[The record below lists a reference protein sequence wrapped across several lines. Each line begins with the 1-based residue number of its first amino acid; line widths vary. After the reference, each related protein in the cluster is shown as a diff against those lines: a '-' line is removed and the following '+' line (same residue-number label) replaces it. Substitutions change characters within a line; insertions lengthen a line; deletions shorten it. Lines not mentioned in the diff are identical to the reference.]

1 MQKQMNGGTRC
12 RRTAFLVG
20 AWMAC
25 VVGGASAA
33 TSYVVPW
40 YVNPARTAQVGV
52 AGTVANEPI
61 DLALSP
67 DGAWL
72 AVAGTADADA
82 ASASNVQVLRT
93 GDFAGSLSSDFLA
106 NTMGVVTNAGIGGA
120 SSALGLGAHPLLLPS
135 EASGRAVGV
144 DRATGALAALPNGG
158 LTYRSW
164 TRRFVPQSGTVADAS
179 GALAAVRAMDRDAA
193 GVNAWSCAATGG
205 TLTRWTLTDGGA
217 GGSVTLASTTDTV
230 DTGLDTV
237 GSIALYAIGSPNATE
252 YAVVGEAN
260 GAADTRGEVRIVN
273 LATKAVTTLVTDADR
288 LGGGIAAVRMSHADY
303 FRPRL
308 YALTTAGDVVCYYLS
323 KDLSTVTWTRTFTN
337 AELAALGGVSAG
349 TVCAFEVS
357 ADGGTAFVAFRTA
370 DAATEGEVP
379 PRVAVLRHTPT
390 IWRFY
395 AAGEAGNP
403 SAANEDCISDGR
415 WALRYKTTG
424 DGISIGKGAQGAATS
439 GNAYAAATSA
449 EYLDFSFGYVS
460 NLSTRTRLPIRAI
473 ESWGLGTNALCRV
486 PRVFINST
494 KLNGYNQAK
503 NWNGMEELVVDAPE
517 VKNLSSWLGFVST
530 LQRIVLNFPNVETMS
545 EFAFSPNSG
554 DCSGAETEA
563 AEWSFP
569 KLKVVRPYALGWS
582 KRRGRVDLP
591 SAVVVS
597 NDAFYV
603 STNLTEA
610 RFAETKRTLSHLGDE
625 VFRATH
631 SKHTTPGKLEK
642 VVLGG
647 VDGFYFGRN
656 VFQDQTALK
665 EVAFTGGVPAFDT
678 RAAQSF
684 PDAAARTM
692 FFSVPRDHAGW
703 VAALEGHVTPLSD
716 AERTA
721 VWRAHPNRPMPFGV
735 VDASVFRTH
744 HEQYVCYDDARAS
757 CRVTIDHD
765 TFFGDAVDVAADSA
779 AGPDGTYLP
788 GTTLTLTPKPSAT
801 GTFRKWYG
809 DVSHA
814 DATNAVLT
822 LVVTNDVW
830 LFARF
835 VHPWTLSADRK
846 TVSNG
851 NFTINCT
858 VADASARK
866 LTLGVYKV
874 FGLFA
879 DMDEG
884 QGVLDLG
891 GEVLAADDGTSWTF
905 TGLSGATS
913 LFVREWHGKGDV
925 TTFLS
930 PGTLASWNAS
940 CQYLHT
946 MQDAIKNANARGQK
960 SYRTFILD
968 EPTMTGGWGGWMT
981 CGQTDLT
988 RFIMQTPKLSGLL
1001 GEGGFW
1007 SAPLSETKFDWW
1019 DLSGATRIAH
1029 GAFASADGWKGYVNA
1044 AGTLRLP
1051 SLRNVEY
1058 ANNGP
1063 YSLGYMAN
1071 VEGFELGGATKETT
1085 VTNISKYGFG
1095 LNASLRTL
1103 TICNAPDMTVGAE
1116 TFRGGQTP
1124 RTITFTGPALAD
1136 DGTAFSNLTA
1146 TVSAAATKPVV
1157 VYASALRG
1165 WADVPYLDYNVTA
1178 EERAQ
1183 APGERVIGVYRG
1195 GATAPQGKALVV
1207 HRRSAFDSDPTL
1219 LIFR

>member
-1 MQKQMNGGTRC
+1 MQKEANGGTG
-12 RRTAFLVG
+12 RRSAAFLVG

-52 AGTVANEPI
+52 AGTASNEPI
-61 DLALSP
+61 GLVLSP

-82 ASASNVQVLRT
+82 AAASNVQVLRT
-93 GDFAGSLSSDFLA
+93 DDFVGSLSVDMLT

-135 EASGRAVGV
+135 EMQGRAVGI
-144 DRATGALAALPNGG
+144 DRATGVLAALPNGG

-164 TRRFVPQSGTVADAS
+164 TRRFVPQPGTVADAS
-179 GALAAVRAMDRDAA
+179 GALAAVRAIDGDAA
-193 GVNAWSCAATGG
+193 GANAWSCATTGG

-217 GGSVTLASTTDTV
+217 AGSVTLASTADTV

-237 GSIALYAIGSPNATE
+237 GSVALYAIGSPSATE

-260 GAADTRGEVRIVN
+260 GAADTRGEVRFVD
-273 LATKAVTTLVTDADR
+273 LTTKAVTTLLTDTER

-308 YALTTAGDVVCYYLS
+308 YTLTTAGDIVCYYLS
-323 KDLSTVTWTRTFTN
+323 KDLSTATWTRTFTN
-337 AELAALGGVSAG
+337 AELATLGGVPAG

-357 ADGGTAFVAFRTA
+357 ADGGTAFVAFQTA
-370 DAATEGEVP
+370 DVVAEGAVV

-403 SAANEDCISDGR
+403 SAANEDCISDGQ
-415 WALRYKTTG
+415 WVLRYAPSG
-424 DGISIGKGAQGAATS
+424 SGIWIGRDKSTTS
-439 GNAYAAATSA
+439 GNAYASANSA
-449 EYLDFSFGYVS
+449 EYMDFSFGFVS
-460 NLSTRTRLPIRAI
+460 NVTANTRTPI
-473 ESWGLGTNALCRV
+473 WGSYWWALGTNETCRIPSV
-486 PRVFINST
+486 LIHSTQLNSYSQS
-494 KLNGYNQAK
+494 KG
-503 NWNGMEELVVDAPE
+503 WDGMEELVVDAPN
-517 VKNLSSWLGFVST
+517 VSGLDSWLGFVST
-530 LQRIVLNFPNVETMS
+530 LQRIVLNFPNVETVAGY
-545 EFAFSPNSG
+545 AFSPNG
-554 DCSGAETEA
+554 GNCSAAETDA
-563 AEWSFP
+563 TEWSFP
-569 KLKVVRPYALGWS
+569 KLKVVRHCALGWS
-582 KRRGRVDLP
+582 ARRGRVDLP

-610 RFAETKRTLSHLGDE
+610 RFAEKSRTLQFLGDG

-631 SKHTTPGKLEK
+631 ATHTEPGKLEK
-642 VVLGG
+642 LVLGG
-647 VDGFYFGRN
+647 VDGFYFGKD
-656 VFQDQTALK
+656 VFLNQTALK
-665 EVAFTGGVPAFDT
+665 EVAFTGGVPAFNT
-678 RAAQSF
+678 GVAQSF

-692 FFSVPRDHAGW
+692 FFSVPRGHVAW
-703 VAALEGHVTPLSD
+703 TAALDGHVTPLSD

-721 VWRAHPNRPMPFGV
+721 VWNAHPNRPMPFGV
-735 VDASVFRTH
+735 VDTSVFRTH
-744 HEQYVCYDDARAS
+744 YEQYVCYDDARAS

-765 TFFGDAVDVAADSA
+765 TFFGDAVEVSADPA

-809 DVSHA
+809 DVSCA
-814 DATNAVLT
+814 DETNAVLS

-858 VADASARK
+858 VANASART
-866 LTLGVYKV
+866 LTLGAYKV

-879 DMDEG
+879 DTDAG

-891 GEVLAADDGTSWTF
+891 GEVLAADDGTAWTF
-905 TGLSGATS
+905 TGFLGQMS

-946 MQDAIKNANARGQK
+946 TQTAIANAKARGQK

-968 EPTMTGGWGGWMT
+968 EPTMTGGWSGWMT

-1007 SAPLSETKFDWW
+1007 GAPLSETKFDWW

-1029 GAFASADGWKGYVNA
+1029 GAFASANGWKGYVNA
-1044 AGTLRLP
+1044 SGTLRLP

-1058 ANNGP
+1058 ADNGP
-1063 YSLGYMAN
+1063 YALGYMAK

-1103 TICNAPDMTVGAE
+1103 TICNAPNMTVGAE
-1116 TFRGGQTP
+1116 PFRWGQTP

-1146 TVSAAATKPVV
+1146 TVSAAETKPVV

-1165 WADVPYLDYNVTA
+1165 WADVSYLDYHVTA
-1178 EERAQ
+1178 EEWAQ
-1183 APGERVIGVYRG
+1183 APGERIIGVYRG
-1195 GATAPQGKALVV
+1195 GAAAPLGKALVV

>member
-1 MQKQMNGGTRC
+1 MQKEANGGTG
-12 RRTAFLVG
+12 RRSATFLVG

-52 AGTVANEPI
+52 AGTASNEPI
-61 DLALSP
+61 NLVLSP

-82 ASASNVQVLRT
+82 AAASNVQVLRT
-93 GDFAGSLSSDFLA
+93 DDFVGSLSVDMLT
-106 NTMGVVTNAGIGGA
+106 NTMGVVTNAGIGGV
-120 SSALGLGAHPLLLPS
+120 SSALGLGTHPLLLPS
-135 EASGRAVGV
+135 ETQGWAVGI
-144 DRATGALAALPNGG
+144 DRATGALATLPNGG

-164 TRRFVPQSGTVADAS
+164 TRRFVPQLGTVTDAS
-179 GALAAVRAMDRDAA
+179 GALAAVRAMDWDAA
-193 GVNAWSCAATGG
+193 GANAWSCATTGG
-205 TLTRWTLTDGGA
+205 ALTRWTLTDGGA
-217 GGSVTLASTTDTV
+217 AGSVTLASTADTV

-237 GSIALYAIGSPNATE
+237 VSVALYAIGSPSATE

-260 GAADTRGEVRIVN
+260 GAADTRGEVRLVD
-273 LATKAVTTLVTDADR
+273 LTTKAVTTLLTDADR

-308 YALTTAGDVVCYYLS
+308 YALTTAGDIVCYYLS
-323 KDLSTVTWTRTFTN
+323 KDLSTATWTRTFTN
-337 AELAALGGVSAG
+337 AELATLGGVPAG

-357 ADGGTAFVAFRTA
+357 ADGGTAFVAFQTA
-370 DAATEGEVP
+370 DAAAEGAVA

-403 SAANEDCISDGR
+403 SAANEDCISDGQ
-415 WALRYKTTG
+415 WALRYNKAG
-424 DGISIGKGAQGAATS
+424 DGIRIGKGVQGPSTS

-473 ESWGLGTNALCRV
+473 EQWGLGTNAHCRV

-494 KLNGYNQAK
+494 KLNFYSQAK
-503 NWNGMEELVVDAPE
+503 GWNGMEELVVDAPE
-517 VKNLSSWLGFVST
+517 VTELYSWLGFVST
-530 LQRIVLNFPNVETMS
+530 LQRIVLNFPSVWRTTEYT
-545 EFAFSPNSG
+545 FSPNSG
-554 DCSGAETEA
+554 DYSGAETDA

-569 KLKVVRPYALGWS
+569 NLGFVGVRALGWS
-582 KRRGRVDLP
+582 TRTGRVDLP
-591 SAVVVS
+591 SAVSVT
-597 NDAFYV
+597 NEAFYW
-603 STNLTEA
+603 SANLTEA
-610 RFAETKRTLSHLGDE
+610 RFAETKRTLRFLGDG
-625 VFRATH
+625 VFKVVY
-631 SKHTTPGKLEK
+631 SDKNPGKLEK

-647 VDGFYFGRN
+647 VDGFHFGKN
-656 VFQDQTALK
+656 VFQNQTALR

-678 RAAQSF
+678 GVSTSF

-692 FFSVPRDHAGW
+692 FFSVPRGHAAW
-703 VAALEGHVTPLSD
+703 TATLDGHVTPLSD

-721 VWRAHPNRPMPFGV
+721 VWNAHPNRPMPFGV
-735 VDASVFRTH
+735 VDTSVFRTH
-744 HEQYVCYDDARAS
+744 YEQYVCYDDARAS
-757 CRVTIDHD
+757 CRVTINHD
-765 TFFGDAVDVAADSA
+765 TFFGDAVEVSADPA

-801 GTFRKWYG
+801 GTFHKWYG
-809 DVSHA
+809 DVSRE
-814 DATNAVLT
+814 DETNAVLS

-851 NFTINCT
+851 NFTINCS
-858 VADASARK
+858 VANASART
-866 LTLGVYKV
+866 LTLGVNKV

-879 DMDEG
+879 DTDAG

-891 GEVLAADDGTSWTF
+891 GDVLAADDGSCWTF
-905 TGLSGATS
+905 AGLPWAPS

-946 MQDAIKNANARGQK
+946 TQMAIANAKARGQK

-988 RFIMQTPKLSGLL
+988 RFIMRTPKLSGLL

-1007 SAPLSETKFDWW
+1007 GAPLSETKFDWW
-1019 DLSGATRIAH
+1019 DLSGATRISH
-1029 GAFASADGWKGYVNA
+1029 GAFASANGWKDYVNA
-1044 AGTLRLP
+1044 SGTLRLP

-1058 ANNGP
+1058 ADNDH
-1063 YSLGYMAN
+1063 YALGYMAK

-1103 TICNAPDMTVGAE
+1103 TICNAPNMTVGAE
-1116 TFRGGQTP
+1116 PFRWGQTP

-1165 WADVPYLDYNVTA
+1165 WADVSYLDYNLTA

-1183 APGERVIGVYRG
+1183 APGERIIGVYRG

>member
-1 MQKQMNGGTRC
+1 MHKQANGGTRRC
-12 RRTAFLVG
+12 RAAFLMG

-25 VVGGASAA
+25 AIGGASAA

-40 YVNPARTAQVGV
+40 YVNPARTAQVGA
-52 AGTVANEPI
+52 AGTAANEPI
-61 DLALSP
+61 DLVLSP

-72 AVAGTADADA
+72 GIAGTAAADA
-82 ASASNVQVLRT
+82 ADASNVQVLRT
-93 GDFAGSLSSDFLA
+93 SDFVGSLSDDALVNA
-106 NTMGVVTNAGIGGA
+106 QGVVTNAGIGGA

-135 EASGRAVGV
+135 ETQGRAVGI
-144 DRATGALAALPNGG
+144 DRAAGALAALPNGG
-158 LTYRSW
+158 FTYRAW
-164 TRRFVPQSGTVADAS
+164 TRRFAPQAGTVTDAS
-179 GALAAVRAMDRDAA
+179 GALAAVRAMDWDAA
-193 GVNAWSCAATGG
+193 GANAWSCATTGG
-205 TLTRWTLTDGGA
+205 TLTRWTLTAGGA
-217 GGSVTLASTTDTV
+217 GGSLSLASTADTV

-237 GSIALYAIGSPNATE
+237 GSVALYAIGAPSATE

-260 GAADTRGEVRIVN
+260 GAAATRGEVRLVN
-273 LATKAVTTLVTDADR
+273 LATKAVTTLLTDADR
-288 LGGGIAAVRMSHADY
+288 LGDGIAAVRMSHADY

-308 YALTTAGDVVCYYLS
+308 YALTTAGDIVCYYLS
-323 KDLSTVTWTRTFTN
+323 KDLATATWTRTFTN
-337 AELAALGGVSAG
+337 AELATLGGVPSG

-370 DAATEGEVP
+370 DAAAEGEVA
-379 PRVAVLRHTPT
+379 PRVAVLHHTPT

-403 SAANEDCISDGR
+403 SVANEDCISDGQ
-415 WALRYKTTG
+415 WALRYTKEG
-424 DGISIGKGAQGAATS
+424 DGIRIGKGDQNASTS

-473 ESWGLGTNALCRV
+473 KPWGLGANALCHV

-494 KLNGYNQAK
+494 KLNFYYQAK
-503 NWNGMEELVVDAPE
+503 GWDGMEELVVDAPDVRE
-517 VKNLSSWLGFVST
+517 LGSWLGFVST
-530 LQRIVLNFPNVETMS
+530 LQRIVLNFPNVETMDGY
-545 EFAFSPNSG
+545 AFSPNG
-554 DCSGAETEA
+554 GNCSAAETDA

-569 KLKVVRPYALGWS
+569 KLKVVRHCALGWS
-582 KRRGRVDLP
+582 ARWGRVDLP

-597 NDAFYV
+597 NEAFYV

-610 RFAETKRTLSHLGDE
+610 RFAEKSRTLQFLGDRA
-625 VFRATH
+625 FRATH
-631 SKHTTPGKLEK
+631 ATHTEPGKLEK
-642 VVLGG
+642 LVLGG
-647 VDGFYFGRN
+647 VDGFYFGRD
-656 VFQDQTALK
+656 VFQKQTVLK
-665 EVAFTGGVPAFDT
+665 EVAFTGGVPTFNT
-678 RAAQSF
+678 SVAQSF

-692 FFSVPRDHAGW
+692 FFSVPRDHAAW
-703 VAALEGHVTPLSD
+703 AAALEGHVTPLSD

-721 VWRAHPNRPMPFGV
+721 VWNAHPNRPMPFGV
-735 VDASVFRTH
+735 VDTSVFRTH
-744 HEQYVCYDDARAS
+744 YEQYVCYDDARAS

-765 TFFGDAVDVAADSA
+765 TFFGDAVEVSADPA
-779 AGPDGTYLP
+779 AGADGTYLP

-809 DVSHA
+809 DVPHA

-851 NFTINCT
+851 NFTINCS
-858 VADASARK
+858 VANASART
-866 LTLGVYKV
+866 LTLGVNKV

-879 DMDEG
+879 DTDAG

-891 GEVLAADDGTSWTF
+891 GDVLAADDGSRWTF
-905 TGLSGATS
+905 TGLPWVPA
-913 LFVREWHGKGDV
+913 LFVREWRGKGDV

-930 PGTLASWNAS
+930 PGTLASWDAS
-940 CQYLHT
+940 CQYLHAAHST
-946 MQDAIKNANARGQK
+946 IASAKARGQK

-968 EPTMTGGWGGWMT
+968 EPTMTGSWGGWMT

-988 RFIMQTPKLSGLL
+988 RVIFQTPKLSGLT

-1029 GAFASADGWKGYVNA
+1029 GAFACADGWRGYVNA

-1063 YSLGYMAN
+1063 YALGYMAK
-1071 VEGFELGGATKETT
+1071 VEGFELGGATRSTT

-1095 LNASLRTL
+1095 RNASLRTL
-1103 TICNAPDMTVGAE
+1103 TIHNAPDMTVGAE
-1116 TFRGGQTP
+1116 PFQWGQTP
-1124 RTITFTGPALAD
+1124 RTITFTGRALTD

-1157 VYASALRG
+1157 IYASARRG
-1165 WADVPYLDYNVTA
+1165 WAGVSYLDYNVTA

-1183 APGERVIGVYRG
+1183 VPGKRVIGVYRC
-1195 GATAPQGKALVV
+1195 GAAAPLGKALVV
-1207 HRRSAFDSDPTL
+1207 HPFDSDPTI
-1219 LIFR
+1219 LIIR